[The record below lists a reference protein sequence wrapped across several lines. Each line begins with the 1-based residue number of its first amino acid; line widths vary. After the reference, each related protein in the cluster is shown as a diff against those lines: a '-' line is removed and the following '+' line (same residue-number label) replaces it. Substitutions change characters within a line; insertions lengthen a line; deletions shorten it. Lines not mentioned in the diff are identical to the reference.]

1 MNKKTVLIALF
12 CVSLCCFLPKTIVY
26 AANSATQEEIDKLNQ
41 EIKDKTQAVDEL
53 NAKIRTYQETIAQKQ
68 GDKVNLQNQITILE
82 QDIAKTETEIAKTET
97 EISKLSSQLK
107 LVKTKI
113 DETQTEIGDKQ
124 KQISSYLLNIYQLEQ
139 KTNLEILISNDTLS
153 NYFSHIEYSKQL
165 QQEFQDTVNQLET
178 LKEQLKAQKDEL
190 DVTKKE
196 EEDKKATLNVQN
208 KSLEGERVY
217 KDNMLSEV
225 MNDEQKFQ
233 ELVQKVKQEQAQTN
247 AQIDALEKQMRTKL
261 EQMNPNTNSGDNGTF
276 VMPTNFNPQWPVNS
290 TRITAYFHDSSY
302 PFRAWFE
309 HDAVDIG
316 VGQGTPVY
324 AADGGVVA
332 IAKHDGTTAYSYI
345 MIVHADGF
353 ATLYGHM
360 SEVYVQPDQK
370 VNKGETIG
378 LSGGMPG
385 TTGAG
390 AYTTGPH
397 LHFGVRLNGIPVD
410 PLNYLP

>member
-1 MNKKTVLIALF
+1 MTYKKLLFAFFLLVL
-12 CVSLCCFLPKTIVY
+12 SSFLPQSSVL
-26 AANSATQEEIDKLNQ
+26 ASTQSEIDQLNQ
-41 EIKDKTQAVDEL
+41 EIKDKTAAVDEL
-53 NAKIRTYQETIAQKQ
+53 NAKIRAYQETIAQKQ
-68 GDKVNLQNQITILE
+68 DDEVNLQNQIGILE
-82 QDIAKTETEIAKTET
+82 EDIAKTEAEISKTET
-97 EISKLSSQLK
+97 EISKLSSEIK
-107 LVKTKI
+107 LVSTKI
-113 DETQTEIGDKQ
+113 DDTQSDISTKQ
-124 KQISSYLLNIYQLEQ
+124 EQISSYLLNIYQLEQ
-139 KTNLEILISNDTLS
+139 KTNLEIFLTNDTLS
-153 NYFSHIEYSKQL
+153 SYFSRIEYAKQL
-165 QQEFQDTVNQLET
+165 QQQFQDTVNQLKT
-178 LKEQLKAQKDEL
+178 LKDEL
-190 DVTKKE
+190 KTQQDELDASKVE
-196 EEDKKATLNVQN
+196 EENKKATLDVQN
-208 KSLEGERVY
+208 RSLEGERTY
-217 KDNMLSEV
+217 KDNMLAEV

-247 AQIDALEKQMRTKL
+247 AQIDSLEKQMRTKL
-261 EQMNPNTNSGDNGTF
+261 EQMNPDDNTDSGPF
-276 VMPTNFNPQWPVNS
+276 VMPTNFSPQWPVNS
-290 TRITAYFHDSSY
+290 TRVTAYFHDSSY
-302 PFRAWFE
+302 PFKAWFE
-309 HDAVDIG
+309 HDAIDIG

-345 MIVHADGF
+345 MIIHADGF

-370 VNKGETIG
+370 INKGETIG